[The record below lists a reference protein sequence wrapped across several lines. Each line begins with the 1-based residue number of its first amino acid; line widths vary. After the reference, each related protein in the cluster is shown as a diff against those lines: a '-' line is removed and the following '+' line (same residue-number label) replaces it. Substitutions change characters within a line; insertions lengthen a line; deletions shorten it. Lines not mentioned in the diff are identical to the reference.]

1 MFSCILTDKKT
12 RCTRGVC
19 VVFSATR
26 MRSSNSARIN
36 KSDFITEQD
45 AREAMRVVFSV
56 LTKRI
61 CMHKTK
67 FLMNIFK
74 YCFKNDI
81 K

>member
-1 MFSCILTDKKT
+1 MPVIF
-12 RCTRGVC
+12 V
-19 VVFSATR
+19 ATVY
-26 MRSSNSARIN
+26 S
-36 KSDFITEQD
+36 KQD

-74 YCFKNDI
+74 YCCKNYI
-81 K
+81 KLHELANCNSANYDV

>member
-1 MFSCILTDKKT
+1 MYKT
-12 RCTRGVC
+12 LVKT
-19 VVFSATR
+19 SKATLY
-26 MRSSNSARIN
+26 
-36 KSDFITEQD
+36 ITQD

-74 YCFKNDI
+74 YCFKNYI
-81 K
+81 KLHEFANCNSANYEF